1 MASRG
6 SKTFRLKCRRIE
18 LGGAGGGVCMC
29 VYVCRGGVGG
39 GG

>member
-18 LGGAGGGVCMC
+18 LGGAGGVCVC
-29 VYVCRGGVGG
+29 VCVGGWGG
-39 GG
+39 GGGGG